1 MRKKLSIIISLIL
14 FSLLFSKSGI
24 CLNSADITRLK
35 KAEIS
40 DQTIELMMQQKV
52 IETCAFTIDEILDL
66 KKAGLS
72 EKTIQ
77 MVIKEGSF
85 MQEAEPI
92 VYGRDIRPSNF
103 MTANDI
109 IQLKNAGLSDK
120 TIQAIIIFGARDAN
134 DVEREKAWEMLR
146 NMGIFIDLRKADE

>member
-1 MRKKLSIIISLIL
+1 MR
-14 FSLLFSKSGI
+14 
-24 CLNSADITRLK
+24 
-35 KAEIS
+35 
-40 DQTIELMMQQKV
+40 QKV

-85 MQEAEPI
+85 MKGAEPI
-92 VYGRDIRPSNF
+92 VYGRDIRRSNF

-109 IQLKNAGLSDK
+109 IELKNAGLSDK
-120 TIQAIIIFGARDAN
+120 TIQAIIIFGARDVN
-134 DVEREKAWEMLR
+134 DLEREKAWEMLR
-146 NMGIFIDLRKADE
+146 NMGIFIDLRKGDE